1 MSPQPPFGADLSYR
15 EGRINVHLKGELDL
29 ASRDEFLAALAEA
42 EAADAAL
49 VVIDL
54 RELRFIDF
62 TGIRALLSAVD
73 RATRNTHQV
82 VFTEGSATVERTLA
96 LAEVQ
101 LPRGG

>member
-1 MSPQPPFGADLSYR
+1 MPPQPPFGADLSYR
-15 EGRINVHLKGELDL
+15 KDEINLHLKGELDI
-29 ASRDEFLAALAEA
+29 ATRDEFLAALDEA
-42 EAADAAL
+42 EAAETPL

-73 RATRNTHQV
+73 CGAANRHRV
-82 VFTEGSATVERTLA
+82 VFTEGSPTVERTLA

-101 LPRGG
+101 LPRR